1 MAVCSWCAGIVQNVQ
16 SALQGSAANT
26 LRLMCEHCADC
37 AGVQGV
43 ATVQASTLLHVQG
56 SAGGGA
62 GEGAADVPVLCR
74 SALLHV
80 QCAGGAADVPALS
93 PGASHPGPL
102 SASTLA
108 LGGADSQL
116 FTAMLL

>member
-1 MAVCSWCAGIVQNVQ
+1 MQGEWRCVAGVPALCRMCRSAGI
-16 SALQGSAANT
+16 AI
-26 LRLMCEHCADC
+26 
-37 AGVQGV
+37 
-43 ATVQASTLLHVQG
+43 VQANTLLHVQR

-62 GEGAADVPVLCR
+62 GEGAADVPALCR

>member
-1 MAVCSWCAGIVQNVQ
+1 MQGEWQCVVGVPALCRMCR
-16 SALQGSAANT
+16 SA
-26 LRLMCEHCADC
+26 
-37 AGVQGV
+37 GV
-43 ATVQASTLLHVQG
+43 ATVQANTLLHVHG

-62 GEGAADVPVLCR
+62 GEGAANVSVLCR

-80 QCAGGAADVPALS
+80 HCAGGAADVPALS

-116 FTAMLL
+116 FTSMLL